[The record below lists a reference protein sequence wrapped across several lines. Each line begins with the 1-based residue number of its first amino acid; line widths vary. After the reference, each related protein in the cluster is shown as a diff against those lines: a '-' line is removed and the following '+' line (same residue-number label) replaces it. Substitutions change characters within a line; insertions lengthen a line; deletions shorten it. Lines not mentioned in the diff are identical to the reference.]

1 MRKNKSL
8 DEKDCVKNMVT
19 FFFTELDEIGAANQ
33 IGNDLCTTFETTHP
47 DNL

>member
-1 MRKNKSL
+1 MKKIVQKTWL
-8 DEKDCVKNMVT
+8 P